1 MADAKISAL
10 NEVTG
15 SNLDDED
22 VLAIVNSTETKKIKF
37 NELIS
42 TAGLNKLSGTPIP
55 SGKIAFASGAI
66 EDGKL
71 DTNSV
76 NTANIKDDNVTAA
89 KLANDIAKI
98 QSGTSG
104 SGDFTGQILVDTAAS
119 NKVYIWDGSSW
130 DALVAGT
137 TTISGST
144 SGIINIVSTASGTTY
159 TISATVDDTDAAN
172 KFLAG
177 PTSGGGAV
185 SARVIAGSDLP
196 AATSSALGGVKI
208 NGEGL
213 RIDSGVIEIDSDVT
227 AATNHHVVTHN
238 AKGVITGSRAITSAD
253 LPVATSSAKGAIIPS
268 TGLAVDG
275 SGNVTIDNTVTG
287 ATKAKITFSNKG
299 LVTAGADLVEADIPA
314 LPGSKITS
322 GTIDIARI
330 ADDAITAAKMGNSS
344 TCIVQSIAQAGFPTA
359 AFTGQLLFDS
369 VAEDAYLWDGNA
381 WQAITTLT
389 KGSLVNGG
397 TFNASTSKMA
407 SVTTAGSAAG
417 LVVGSNLPTPS
428 ETTDGVY
435 VVVATAGTPSAPAPV
450 VSLNP
455 PDYILGVTNAS
466 GSSWNEIDL
475 SATVSGQT
483 ASNVS
488 FTPFGQVASTNT
500 QDAIEEL
507 ETEKMP
513 KAGGT
518 FTGAVEIGHG
528 GSLSFEGATNNAY
541 ETTIAVTDPT
551 ADRTI
556 TLPNQT
562 GTVILSGNASIA
574 NADVATNAAIDYSK
588 LAALTDGNILVGNG
602 SNVATSVTPSGDV
615 TISNAGAFAIASG
628 VIVNADINASAAI
641 AGSKLA
647 AGSTSAQGA
656 LQLEDSATSTSTT
669 KAATP
674 AAVKVAKDA
683 ADSAQTTATAAIP
696 KAGGTFTGDVNLGV
710 DDTGVDLKLF
720 GATASAYVLWDA
732 SADELKTGGGATI
745 NIVQDKLKIGGT
757 AVTTT
762 AAELNVLDGIPGTLT
777 ATELGYVD
785 GVTSAIQTQ
794 LNAKAA
800 LAGATFTG
808 NVNLGVD
815 DTGVDLK
822 LFGATAGA
830 YLLWDESDDTLK
842 TGGGAFIDIVQD
854 KLKIGGTAVTTT
866 AAELNLL
873 DGKTAIGDASVG
885 TAQTFTATQS
895 GTITAVTFASS
906 LALNLNTTNNFAI
919 GQLTGS
925 SFTLANPSAL
935 TAGASGMIKI
945 QQHASSPITP
955 GWGTYWHFP
964 GGSESANLTQTAGA
978 IDILVYT
985 VLSSTSIACDLIK
998 DVKD

>member
-1 MADAKISAL
+1 MANAKISAL

-15 SNLDDED
+15 ANLDDED
-22 VLAIVNSTETKKIKF
+22 LLAIVNSTETKKVKF

-66 EDGKL
+66 ADGKL

-104 SGDFTGQILVDTAAS
+104 SGDFTGQILVDTNAS

-144 SGIINIVSTASGTTY
+144 SGIINVVSTASGTTY

-177 PTSGGGAV
+177 PTGAGGAV
-185 SARVIAGSDLP
+185 SARTIAGSDLP
-196 AATSSALGGVKI
+196 DPTTSAKGGVII
-208 NGEGL
+208 NGNGL
-213 RIDSGVIEIDSDVT
+213 TQSSGTIKIDNTVT
-227 AATNHHVVTHN
+227 ASGSTRSLVTYDANGLVLSGSAIAT
-238 AKGVITGSRAITSAD
+238 GD
-253 LPVATSSAKGAIIPS
+253 LPVATSSAVGGVKPG
-268 TGLAVDG
+268 TGLSVSGAGELTITNSVSAGTYTKVTVDA
-275 SGNVTIDNTVTG
+275 D
-287 ATKAKITFSNKG
+287 G
-299 LVTAGADLVEADIPA
+299 LATAGTTLSDSDLPNHSAA
-314 LPGSKITS
+314 LLTS
-322 GTIDIARI
+322 GTLPIARI
-330 ADDAITAAKMGNSS
+330 ADDAITAAKMANSS
-344 TCIVQSIAQAGFPTA
+344 TCVVQSIAQAGFPTA

-397 TFNASTSKMA
+397 TYNCSTSKMA

-428 ETTDGVY
+428 ATTDGVY
-435 VVVATAGTPSAPAPV
+435 VVVATGGTPSAPAPV

-488 FTPFGQVASTNT
+488 FTPYGQVSSTNT
-500 QDAIEEL
+500 QDALEEL

-551 ADRTI
+551 ADRTL

-562 GTVILSGNASIA
+562 GNFLISGNASIVA
-574 NADVATNAAIDYSK
+574 ADLSASAAIAYTQ
-588 LAALTDGNILVGNG
+588 LAALADGKILVGNG
-602 SNVATSVTPSGDV
+602 SNVPTAVTPSGDV
-615 TISNAGAFAIASG
+615 TVSNAGAMT
-628 VIVNADINASAAI
+628 VV
-641 AGSKLA
+641 AGT
-647 AGSTSAQGA
+647 TSAVGKV
-656 LQLEDSATSTSTT
+656 QLEDSTTSTSTT

-674 AAVKVAKDA
+674 ASVKVAKDA
-683 ADSAQTTATAAIP
+683 ADAAATTANAAIP

-720 GATASAYVLWDA
+720 GATASAYILWDA
-732 SADELKTGGGATI
+732 SDDALKTGGTATI
-745 NIVQDKLKIGGT
+745 DIVKDKLKIGGT

-762 AAELNVLDGIPGTLT
+762 AAELNVLDGFTGDVDDLIYAKDLK
-777 ATELGYVD
+777 ATGVTSTEFDYLD

-794 LNAKAA
+794 FTGKAA

-842 TGGGAFIDIVQD
+842 TGGGAFVDIVKD

-873 DGKTAIGDASVG
+873 DGKTAIGDASLG
-885 TAQTFTATQS
+885 TAQTFTKTQS
-895 GTITAVTFASS
+895 GTVSTQTTTTGT
-906 LALNLNTTNNFAI
+906 LTLNLNTSTNNHSI
-919 GQLTGS
+919 NKLTGA
-925 SFTLANPSAL
+925 FTLANPSAM
-935 TAGASGMIKI
+935 TAGTSGFIKFT
-945 QQHASSPITP
+945 QAATP
-955 GWGTYWHFP
+955 VTPSWGTYWHFP
-964 GGSESANLTQTAGA
+964 GGSASADLTQTEDAV
-978 IDILVYT
+978 DLLVYT
-985 VLSSTSIACDLIK
+985 VVSASSIICDLVK

>member
-10 NEVTG
+10 TEVTG
-15 SNLDDED
+15 NNLDDDD
-22 VLAIVNSTETKKIKF
+22 VLAIVNSTETKKVKF
-37 NELIS
+37 KELIS

-55 SGKIAFASGAI
+55 SAKVAFASGAI
-66 EDGKL
+66 VEASMAA
-71 DTNSV
+71 NSV
-76 NTANIKDDNVTAA
+76 NTAAVKDDNITGA
-89 KLANDIAKI
+89 KLANSSTALFAA
-98 QSGTSG
+98 TAPTAE
-104 SGDFTGQILVDTAAS
+104 FTGQFWVDTDD

-130 DALVAGT
+130 DAIVAGT

-159 TISATVDDTDAAN
+159 TISATVDDTDAGG

-177 PTSGGGAV
+177 PAGSAGAV
-185 SARVIAGSDLP
+185 SARTIAGSDLP
-196 AATSSALGGVKI
+196 DPTTSAKGGVII
-208 NGEGL
+208 NGNGL
-213 RIDSGVIEIDSDVT
+213 TQSSGTIKIDNTVT
-227 AATNHHVVTHN
+227 ASGGTRSLVTYDANGLVTSGSAIAT
-238 AKGVITGSRAITSAD
+238 GD
-253 LPVATSSAKGAIIPS
+253 LPVATSSAVGGVKPG
-268 TGLAVDG
+268 TGLSVSG
-275 SGNVTIDNTVTG
+275 SGELTITNSVSAGTYT
-287 ATKAKITFSNKG
+287 KITVDADG
-299 LVTAGADLVEADIPA
+299 LATAGTTLADSDLPNHSAA
-314 LPGSKITS
+314 LLTS
-322 GTIDIARI
+322 GTLPIARI
-330 ADDAITAAKMGNSS
+330 ADDAITAAKMANSS
-344 TCIVQSIAQAGFPTA
+344 TCVVQSIAQAGFPTA

-435 VVVATAGTPSAPAPV
+435 VVVATGGTPSAPAPV
-450 VSLNP
+450 VALNP
-455 PDYILGVTNAS
+455 PDYVLGVTNAS

-488 FTPFGQVASTNT
+488 FTPYGQVSSTNT
-500 QDAIEEL
+500 QDALEEL

-513 KAGGT
+513 KSGGT

-528 GSLSFEGATNNAY
+528 GSLSFEGATNDAY
-541 ETTIAVTDPT
+541 ETSFAITDPT

-556 TLPNQT
+556 TLPNAS
-562 GTVILSGNASIA
+562 GTVLLAGGASIVA
-574 NADVATNAAIDYSK
+574 ADISASAAIAYTQ
-588 LAALTDGNILVGNG
+588 LAALADGKILVGNG
-602 SNVATSVTPSGDV
+602 SNVPTAVTPSGDV
-615 TISNAGAFAIASG
+615 TVSNAGAMTVTS
-628 VIVNADINASAAI
+628 
-641 AGSKLA
+641 
-647 AGSTSAQGA
+647 GSTSAAGK
-656 LQLEDSATSTSTT
+656 LQLSDATNSTSTSL
-669 KAATP
+669 AAT
-674 AAVKVAKDA
+674 ANAVKTSKDA
-683 ADSAQTTATAAIP
+683 ADAAATTANAAIP

-732 SADELKTGGGATI
+732 SDDALKTGGTATI
-745 NIVQDKLKIGGT
+745 DIVKDKLKIGGT

-794 LNAKAA
+794 FTGKAA

-842 TGGGAFIDIVQD
+842 TGGGAFVDIVKD

-873 DGKTAIGDASVG
+873 DGKTAIGDAALG

-895 GTITAVTFASS
+895 GTITSISYASTVT
-906 LALNLNTTNNFAI
+906 LNLNTTNNFEI
-919 GQLTGS
+919 GQLTGA
-925 SFTLANPSAL
+925 FTLANPSAL

-945 QQHASSPITP
+945 TQHSSSPVTP

-964 GGSESANLTQTAGA
+964 GGSAAANLTQTAGA